1 VTEIVF
7 ALSCGHRVVGVS
19 DYATYPPEAKEKS
32 RIGGWI
38 NPNRERLLVLKPGI
52 IVSQGKHETLA
63 AFAAEYDIPFLT
75 LDLDTLAD
83 INTAIASL
91 ATALNV
97 EHRGVELTNRIR
109 NALASVRKRVQNADP
124 KRVLLLFG
132 RMPGDLTG
140 LSTVGPGTFIDE
152 MIGIA
157 GGVNIYGDAKGVYPQ
172 VSKESLLIRKPQVIL
187 EVNPGGLPEKNI
199 ERLRADWEQ
208 LADIPAV
215 RDNRVVYL
223 SEDYLL
229 IPGPRVGLAAARL
242 AEAIHPEFFHE

>member
-1 VTEIVF
+1 VT
-7 ALSCGHRVVGVS
+7 
-19 DYATYPPEAKEKS
+19 
-32 RIGGWI
+32 
-38 NPNRERLLVLKPGI
+38 
-52 IVSQGKHETLA
+52 QGKHETLA

-83 INTAIASL
+83 IHAAIASL
-91 ATALNV
+91 ARALNV
-97 EHRGVELTNRIR
+97 DHRGVEVRDGIR
-109 NALASVRKRVQNADP
+109 NALASVRKQVENADP

-187 EVNPGGLPEKNI
+187 EVNPGGLREETI
-199 ERLRADWEQ
+199 DRLRAD
-208 LADIPAV
+208 
-215 RDNRVVYL
+215 
-223 SEDYLL
+223 
-229 IPGPRVGLAAARL
+229 
-242 AEAIHPEFFHE
+242 